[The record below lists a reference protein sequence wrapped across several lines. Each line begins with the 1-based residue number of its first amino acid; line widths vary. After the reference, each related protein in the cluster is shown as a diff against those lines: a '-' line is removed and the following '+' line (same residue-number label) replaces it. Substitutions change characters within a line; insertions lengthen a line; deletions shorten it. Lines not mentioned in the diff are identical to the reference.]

1 MNTVRDFSPTILV
14 AALGTTFGSALVI
27 APGIV
32 TEALR
37 ATGLSDVASV
47 KSVLD
52 VVGWLFLGI
61 ALYVGA
67 IVTANTCATL
77 IAGQT
82 RIIALQRLVGAT
94 GATLR
99 SRITRA
105 GLVVGVIGGLIGVV
119 VGTGLSALFVAVLR
133 GNGFLPDTS
142 YTLVPWQLVL
152 PVVAVVLA
160 TWGAFAV
167 GSRRVLTVTPLQA
180 LSSVVEPSH
189 DDVKSGLA
197 RKVWAILLMAGGA
210 ALMLLGLLLSSGSP
224 VAVFPAALGGF
235 ISFAGVAVGAT
246 IVMPPV
252 LSLIGRIGA
261 KDPVVLLAGR
271 NALRA
276 PGRASRATIGL
287 VIGVTLL
294 VTFAVALGMM
304 QHVLEEQLRA
314 QFGGGG
320 RGRQRPR
327 ARGAAAASGARAPAC
342 AGAHRGAGPSDDHHR
357 GRPDG
362 GRGRRHRAG
371 ARHGVRLG
379 RRADAARVDGVAR
392 SARAA
397 TADDRHRGRRGTRPR
412 DRSHRR
418 AGPPGDAGLADRG
431 PGRRL
436 TLGAVPLGTA
446 PPAPPIARSRCHTGE
461 LRCYGERD
469 VLGAPPPSLPRRGL
483 TQRPTSSRSPS
494 WPHTCE
500 C

>member
-37 ATGLSDVASV
+37 AAGLADVASV
-47 KSVLD
+47 KPVLD

-105 GLVVGVIGGLIGVV
+105 GLVVGAIGGLIGVV

-210 ALMLLGLLLSSGSP
+210 ALMLMGLLLSSSGP
-224 VAVFPAALGGF
+224 VAVVPAALGGF

-261 KDPVVLLAGR
+261 GDPVVLLAGR

-304 QHVLEEQLRA
+304 QHLLEAQLRA

-320 RGRQRPR
+320 KEQVEQLRDVFVQVNGVVSVIVGFSAVIAAVGVVNALALGVLQRR
-327 ARGAAAASGARAPAC
+327 RELGLLRVLGLTGAQVRRMIITEAVQMVVAAVVTGLVLGTVYGWVGGQTLLGSMGSPGAPVLPPLTIVIVVVGALVLAVAATVAP
-342 AGAHRGAGPSDDHHR
+342 
-357 GRPDG
+357 
-362 GRGRRHRAG
+362 
-371 ARHGVRLG
+371 V
-379 RRADAARVDGVAR
+379 RRAMQVSPTEALAVD
-392 SARAA
+392 
-397 TADDRHRGRRGTRPR
+397 
-412 DRSHRR
+412 
-418 AGPPGDAGLADRG
+418 
-431 PGRRL
+431 
-436 TLGAVPLGTA
+436 
-446 PPAPPIARSRCHTGE
+446 
-461 LRCYGERD
+461 
-469 VLGAPPPSLPRRGL
+469 
-483 TQRPTSSRSPS
+483 
-494 WPHTCE
+494 
-500 C
+500 